1 MNFIQCTWCVS
12 LNPKQE
18 KGNVILANVVSAQG
32 PNVEFLV
39 GKLQL
44 ITNQDITKCSG
55 KLMRRDEQKTQLI
68 VVLLIVLNFMFF
80 RKKIQSNVNY
90 TKLFMEFSTR
100 KFSLTLFSK
109 KTIRHLD
116 LK

>member
-1 MNFIQCTWCVS
+1 MTINYKSRYHEMLGEALEIDF
-12 LNPKQE
+12 
-18 KGNVILANVVSAQG
+18 
-32 PNVEFLV
+32 VER
-39 GKLQL
+39 
-44 ITNQDITKCSG
+44 

-80 RKKIQSNVNY
+80 RKKIQSNVNH

-100 KFSLTLFSK
+100 EFSLTLFSK